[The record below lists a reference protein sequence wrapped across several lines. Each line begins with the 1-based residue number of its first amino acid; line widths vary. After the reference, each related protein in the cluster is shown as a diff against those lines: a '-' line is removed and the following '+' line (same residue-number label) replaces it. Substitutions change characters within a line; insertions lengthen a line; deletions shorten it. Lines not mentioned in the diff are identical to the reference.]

1 MTTIINA
8 KNHRK
13 EVTHHKKPV
22 LLSFTGDYGKGGIS
36 AFLLGQTINA
46 LGEELHGEIKVGVVR
61 PDSKLMRKYNIR
73 FLPTTLL
80 IQHGK
85 VTDRIIGN
93 ISREAL
99 LNVLQT
105 S

>member
-8 KNHRK
+8 KNYRK
-13 EVTHHKKPV
+13 EIKRHKKPV
-22 LLSFTGDYGKGGIS
+22 LLSFAGTYGIS
-36 AFLLGQTINA
+36 AFLLRQTIDS
-46 LGEELHGEIKVGVVR
+46 LGEELQGEIKVGVVETNA
-61 PDSKLMRKYNIR
+61 KLAKKYNVKL
-73 FLPTTLL
+73 LPTTLL

-93 ISREAL
+93 ISKEAL

-105 S
+105 SYS